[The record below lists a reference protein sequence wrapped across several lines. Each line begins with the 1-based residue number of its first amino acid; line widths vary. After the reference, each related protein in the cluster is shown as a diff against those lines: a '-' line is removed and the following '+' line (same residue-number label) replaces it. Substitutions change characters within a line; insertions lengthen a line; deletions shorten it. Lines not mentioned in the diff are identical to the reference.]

1 MTRSKLRILVL
12 FLIGIGLI
20 LVGLYSIRALHAYRE
35 VRGHRPPPDLL
46 LEPPPRETDVELIRD
61 WMTIP
66 YIAKMYDVP
75 PDVLYTAL
83 ALSPEGNQDK
93 NLRQLSRKYFPRER
107 GLVEARI
114 KASILEYQ
122 AQQVSGDEV
131 IVTPAIQATEPI
143 LP

>member
-1 MTRSKLRILVL
+1 
-12 FLIGIGLI
+12 
-20 LVGLYSIRALHAYRE
+20 
-35 VRGHRPPPDLL
+35 
-46 LEPPPRETDVELIRD
+46 
-61 WMTIP
+61 MTIP

-93 NLRQLSRKYFPRER
+93 NLRQLNRKYFPRER